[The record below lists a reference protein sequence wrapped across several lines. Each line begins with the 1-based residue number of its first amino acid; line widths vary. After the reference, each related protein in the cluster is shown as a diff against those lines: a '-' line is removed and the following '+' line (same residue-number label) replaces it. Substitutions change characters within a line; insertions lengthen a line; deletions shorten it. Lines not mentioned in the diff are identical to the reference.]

1 MKIEIPTPSE
11 IADSIARCAPLY
23 GMNYND
29 IIRILELLDGQEARD
44 LVIGSVINH
53 TKAYDGR
60 GGQNYSD
67 WLEGI
72 SPFSN
77 HLSENAKTM
86 AQNHFNNLVQQ
97 YGDKQWHFFSANAF
111 LSILIDVKQLG
122 LTIPDPIINAISKN
136 IEVVIKKPLSKTL
149 SQEIKEWLYVLQ
161 ACPFEQFPA
170 LQPLEDA
177 LLSRCKIDAPLETET
192 KGKGFT
198 MGQLKQKGSLLS
210 NAAFFQTAKET
221 SAQTSEPSKKPAV

>member
-1 MKIEIPTPSE
+1 MFGLTDQFKIDFLDILVIEFLDASVKDVSRSIDRLTSFWNSLSKLNAALSEEGNLRNAFVRALNALEGNVLKLTDFSQLLVLQSHLKIEIPTPSE

-72 SPFSN
+72 SP
-77 HLSENAKTM
+77 
-86 AQNHFNNLVQQ
+86 LVIICLKMQ
-97 YGDKQWHFFSANAF
+97 KQWRKI
-111 LSILIDVKQLG
+111 ILI
-122 LTIPDPIINAISKN
+122 I
-136 IEVVIKKPLSKTL
+136 
-149 SQEIKEWLYVLQ
+149 
-161 ACPFEQFPA
+161 
-170 LQPLEDA
+170 
-177 LLSRCKIDAPLETET
+177 
-192 KGKGFT
+192 
-198 MGQLKQKGSLLS
+198 
-210 NAAFFQTAKET
+210 
-221 SAQTSEPSKKPAV
+221 